1 MVIDSLMKEV
11 FGMQLDNNFYN
22 GIIDMFLACM
32 DRTFGLDVKKI
43 KTICKFENRGY
54 FRLEYKYFP
63 NNYIIVIENE
73 LRTFDIT
80 ILDEELASNSL
91 YRINKFKNQLNTEC
105 IEDAIFLLK
114 TVLQKNDFNMYFHKD
129 GRLYKKNTEGIKR
142 VKNVKELLNE

>member
-1 MVIDSLMKEV
+1 M
-11 FGMQLDNNFYN
+11 
-22 GIIDMFLACM
+22 
-32 DRTFGLDVKKI
+32 
-43 KTICKFENRGY
+43 
-54 FRLEYKYFP
+54 EYKYFP

-114 TVLQKNDFNMYFHKD
+114 TVLQKK
-129 GRLYKKNTEGIKR
+129 
-142 VKNVKELLNE
+142 